1 MEQKV
6 DLVSR
11 EDTEGGRRPGMDVQ
25 TKETTQ
31 RRLKILEADEI
42 DALYGRPMFTPEER
56 VHYFTLSQ
64 PEHEVLQEFRAIK
77 AQAFFILQLGYF
89 KAKPVFFSGDLLET
103 SEDIPDILARYFPT
117 TTLADRRPL
126 NKRTRLKQQH
136 IILALCNY
144 RHCDAKARQHLA
156 AKARQAARV
165 SGKPVYI
172 FRELL
177 HYLEEHRIVT
187 PGYSFLQE
195 LVSQALTDE
204 QHRLLTIVRD
214 ALTVEDMEALQH
226 LLDEGPGLYALTQLK
241 REPKDF
247 SAGAMKRERQRGEQL
262 RGLYRLAQQVVPQ
275 LHISQESTTYYA
287 SLVTYY
293 SVYQLKRFE
302 RPIVYVYLLCFVSH
316 RYQRLHDHLL
326 ESLIHHVRQYTDAAQ
341 EAAKD
346 RVYTS
351 RIAGNDNLHKAGQ
364 VLKLFTDER
373 IAAQTPFQDVQA
385 QAFGILEREQL
396 DSVADQIATRGR
408 FDETAFQWDHIDT
421 LAPQFKRHLRP
432 VLLAV
437 DFAAASPQDALLE
450 AMQFLQTVFQ
460 KGRSLSQ
467 QPSAAF
473 PLRCIP
479 AKMKRYLYAQEP
491 AEQKR
496 LRPDRYEFLV
506 YLLLRRRLESGD
518 IFCRESVCFRSFE
531 EDLLDDHRWQ
541 DKDTLIAD
549 TGLPL
554 LQQPIEEHLAALEQQ
569 LENRLAEVNQRITS
583 GDNTHV
589 HSTRRGRQT
598 RWTLEYP
605 SGSEPLNH
613 AVFDALRQVDISSV
627 LHFVN
632 QHCQF
637 LDAFAHVLGRY
648 VKQEAD
654 DRVLTAC
661 LIAWATNMGLGRMG
675 AISDISYQALA
686 ATSENF
692 LRLETL
698 GEANDRISNALA
710 AFPIFRQYDLGDALH
725 SSSDGQK
732 FETRFPTINARY
744 SPKYFGLHKGVV
756 SYTLVANHVPVYAKI
771 IGANEH
777 ESHYVLDVLLNN
789 TTDLRPTI
797 HSTDTHGTN
806 TVNFALLHLFGYAF
820 APRYRDLYD
829 TVRTALYGFQH
840 PSQYGEVL
848 LKPVRK
854 IMPRLIIEEWPN
866 LQRIFVSLALKTTTQ
881 SIIVGKLNAYARKN
895 KTRRAL
901 WEYDHII
908 RSIYLLDY
916 IDVPPLR
923 QHVQRAL
930 NRGENYH
937 QLRRAVSYANFG
949 KLRFKTEH
957 EQQLW
962 GECAR
967 LLTNGIIYYNA
978 VLLSQLVAHKEHLGD
993 APAVALLAQVSPVA
1007 WQHINFYGHYEFRKG
1022 PEAINVQEMI
1032 QELDHVP
1039 FPTDSA
1045 ESS

>member
-1 MEQKV
+1 
-6 DLVSR
+6 
-11 EDTEGGRRPGMDVQ
+11 MDVQ
-25 TKETTQ
+25 TTETTP
-31 RRLKILEADEI
+31 RRLKILGADEI
-42 DALYGRPMFTPEER
+42 DALYGRPSFTPEER
-56 VHYFTLSQ
+56 VQYFTLSQ
-64 PEHEVLQEFRAIK
+64 PEHEVLQEFRALK
-77 AQAFFILQLGYF
+77 AQVVFILQLGYF
-89 KAKPVFFSGDLLET
+89 KAKPVLFSEDLLET
-103 SEDIPDILARYFPT
+103 SEDLTYILARYFPT
-117 TTLADRRPL
+117 ATLGDRRPL
-126 NKRTRLKQQH
+126 NKRTRLKQHH
-136 IILALCNY
+136 IILTLCNY
-144 RHCDAKARQHLA
+144 RPCDAPARQHLA
-156 AKARQAARV
+156 TKATHAAMV

-172 FRELL
+172 FRELW
-177 HYLEEHRIVT
+177 HYLNEHRIVA

-195 LVSQALTDE
+195 LVSQALTKE
-204 QHRLLTIVRD
+204 QHRLSTIVRD
-214 ALTVEDMEALQH
+214 VLTVEDMEAVEH

-247 SAGAMKRERQRGEQL
+247 SASAMHRERQRGEQI
-262 RGLYRLAQQVVPQ
+262 RGVYRLAQQVVPQ
-275 LHISQESTTYYA
+275 LRISQESVIYYA

-293 SVYQLKRFE
+293 SVYRLKRFE
-302 RPIVYVYLLCFVSH
+302 RPLVYVYLLCFVSH
-316 RYQRLHDHLL
+316 RYHQLHDHLL
-326 ESLIHHVRQYTDAAQ
+326 ESLIYYVRQYTEAAQ
-341 EAAKD
+341 EVAKD
-346 RVYTS
+346 RVYTA
-351 RIAGNDNLHKAGQ
+351 RIAGNEHLHKAGQ

-373 IAAQTPFQDVQA
+373 IAAHTPFQDVQA
-385 QAFGILEREQL
+385 QAFAILDREQL
-396 DSVADQIATRGR
+396 DSVADQIVTRGR

-437 DFAAASPQDALLE
+437 DFAAASSQDALLE
-450 AMQFLQTVFQ
+450 AIQFLQTVLQ
-460 KGRSLSQ
+460 TGRSLRQ
-467 QPSAAF
+467 QPAASF
-473 PLRCIP
+473 PLRCLP

-491 AEQKR
+491 TGQKH
-496 LRPDRYEFLV
+496 LHPDRYEFLV
-506 YLLLRRRLESGD
+506 YMLVRRRLESGD
-518 IFCRESVCFRSFE
+518 IFCRESVRFRSFE
-531 EDLLDDHRWQ
+531 DDLLDDQRWQ
-541 DKDTLIAD
+541 DKDTLLAD

-569 LENRLAEVNQRITS
+569 LESRLAEVNQRIAS
-583 GDNTHV
+583 GDNPSV
-589 HSTRRGRQT
+589 HLTRRGRQT

-605 SGSEPLNH
+605 SGSASLNH
-613 AVFDALRQVDISSV
+613 AVFDALHQVDISSV

-637 LDAFAHVLGRY
+637 LDAFDHVLGRY

-675 AISDISYQALA
+675 AISDISYQVLA

-698 GEANDRISNALA
+698 GEANDRISNAMA
-710 AFPIFRQYDLGDALH
+710 AFPIFRQYDLGETVH

-732 FETRFPTINARY
+732 FETRLHTINARY

-789 TTDLRPTI
+789 TTDIRPTI

-806 TVNFALLHLFGYAF
+806 AVNFALLHLFGYEF
-820 APRYRDLYD
+820 APRYRDIYD
-829 TVRTALYGFQH
+829 TVRTGLYGFQH
-840 PSQYGEVL
+840 PSQYGEGL

-854 IMPRLIIEEWPN
+854 LLPRLIIEEWPN

-881 SIIVGKLNAYARKN
+881 NIIVGKLNAYARKN
-895 KTRRAL
+895 TTRRAL

-908 RSIYLLDY
+908 RSLYLLDY

-923 QHVQRAL
+923 QHVQHAL

-967 LLTNGIIYYNA
+967 LVTNSIIYYNA
-978 VLLSQLVAHKEHLGD
+978 VLLSQLLAHKEHLGD
-993 APAVALLAQVSPVA
+993 VPGVALLAHVSPVA
-1007 WQHINFYGHYEFRKG
+1007 WQHINFYGHYEFRKA
-1022 PEAINVQEMI
+1022 PETINIQEMI
-1032 QELDHVP
+1032 QELAQVP